1 MNMKIFTNWLISAL
15 AIVVTAY
22 VLKGVSVANFWVAL
36 VLVIVLGVINVFVKP
51 VLLILTLPINLI
63 TLGLFTF
70 VLNAL
75 LIMFATVIVPGF
87 VVVNFWWALAFS
99 LVLSLVNVVLGRL
112 AK

>member
-1 MNMKIFTNWLISAL
+1 MKIFTNWLISAL

-22 VLKGVSVANFWVAL
+22 VLQGVSVANFWVAL
-36 VLVIVLGVINVFVKP
+36 VLVVVLGVINVFVKP

-75 LIMFATVIVPGF
+75 LIMFAGVIVPGF
-87 VVVNFWWALAFS
+87 TVTNFWWALAFS
-99 LVLSLVNVVLGRL
+99 LVLSLVNVFLGRL

>member
-1 MNMKIFTNWLISAL
+1 MKIFTNWLISAL

-22 VLKGVSVANFWVAL
+22 VLQGVSVANFWVAL
-36 VLVIVLGVINVFVKP
+36 VLVVVLGVINVFVRP

-75 LIMFATVIVPGF
+75 LIMFAGVIVPGF
-87 VVVNFWWALAFS
+87 TVTNFWWALAFS
-99 LVLSLVNVVLGRL
+99 LVLSLVNVFLGRL